1 MRRKVD
7 ELEAKTSVLSIERT
21 ELKNKLMDSETTTT
35 YLTNTQKE
43 LEAALVEKESHIN
56 QMKENAAASNP
67 DQTTIMEPLQ
77 QKEVELDKSEN
88 SSDSIPATADENS
101 NSTTASES
109 SHQDES
115 TVVGANNENAT
126 SDTTTLDK
134 PENSGHSMPTPA
146 EENSSITNASDNS
159 QQDEGAIIMPL
170 LMLLYLTNPL
180 RNA

>member
-1 MRRKVD
+1 
-7 ELEAKTSVLSIERT
+7 
-21 ELKNKLMDSETTTT
+21 
-35 YLTNTQKE
+35 
-43 LEAALVEKESHIN
+43 
-56 QMKENAAASNP
+56 MKENAAASNP

-134 PENSGHSMPTPA
+134 PENSGHSMPDKSFTECISIVKL
-146 EENSSITNASDNS
+146 EEIF
-159 QQDEGAIIMPL
+159 
-170 LMLLYLTNPL
+170 L
-180 RNA
+180 RIKGPICHIVIFLNFL

>member
-1 MRRKVD
+1 
-7 ELEAKTSVLSIERT
+7 
-21 ELKNKLMDSETTTT
+21 MDSETSTT
-35 YLTNTQKE
+35 YLNKTQKE

-56 QMKENAAASNP
+56 QIIENASTSNP

-126 SDTTTLDK
+126 SDNDT
-134 PENSGHSMPTPA
+134 
-146 EENSSITNASDNS
+146 
-159 QQDEGAIIMPL
+159 
-170 LMLLYLTNPL
+170 
-180 RNA
+180 